1 VASGKLGERIAQGI
15 GIVGGVVALTV
26 ALFQDRPASAL
37 ALLALV
43 LISSAAVLAYL
54 WRARLPSGARKYT
67 WQPRVATVSV
77 AVIVV
82 ALSIVLVI
90 PASREY
96 ALYDLIGL
104 ANPPR
109 ETAISGLV
117 VGQNADSYRILASV
131 SNASKIDQQ
140 LNQVWLDVYYNRNTK
155 ARCAARTYSYRLRD
169 KVVLSGSGDRKDL
182 EGSIEANQGG
192 LEGYDLQIIGN
203 YHAKCQE
210 GRLLLSFNPNI
221 TLDKEATTEL
231 AIDIPKLLKAYS
243 REVRRYDR
251 PEKENGS
258 FEGSL
263 AIPVG
268 PISAKG
274 HETLTHPASLF
285 VAKITV
291 KIGNPGRTLSACH
304 ELSGP
309 DVEDVSTS
317 QHGLGCRVDGS

>member
-1 VASGKLGERIAQGI
+1 MASDKLGERVAQGI
-15 GIVGGVVALTV
+15 GIVGGVVALAV
-26 ALFQDRPASAL
+26 ALSKDKPASAL
-37 ALLALV
+37 ALVAVV

-82 ALSIVLVI
+82 ASSIVLVI

-96 ALYDLIGL
+96 ALYDIIGL

-117 VGQNADSYRILASV
+117 IAQNTDSYRILASV

-140 LNQVWLDVYYNRNTK
+140 LNRVWLDVYYNRNTK
-155 ARCAARTYSYRLRD
+155 VRCAASTYSYRLRD
-169 KVVLSGSGDRKDL
+169 EVVLSGSGDRKDL
-182 EGSIEANQGG
+182 EGSIKANEGG
-192 LEGYDLQIIGN
+192 LKGYDLQITGN

-210 GRLLLSFNPNI
+210 GRLLLSFDPTI
-221 TLDKEATTEL
+221 TLEKEATTEL

-243 REVRRYDR
+243 RKVDRYNR
-251 PEKENGS
+251 PEENGS

-285 VAKITV
+285 VAKIAV

-317 QHGLGCRVDGS
+317 LHGLGCRVDG